1 MGSLQSAVPVKDV
14 QPGSCNNIKLSNQE
28 GGEPA
33 LNSSQNNIQRNT
45 NTIYN
50 TRSLVCGPW
59 GLLLGLPASFWAL
72 RPFDPRNVALDSGKP
87 NQPKNVHVSMMH
99 VSKINISMMHV
110 SMMLLD
116 P

>member
-1 MGSLQSAVPVKDV
+1 MGAPF
-14 QPGSCNNIKLSNQE
+14 
-28 GGEPA
+28 
-33 LNSSQNNIQRNT
+33 
-45 NTIYN
+45 
-50 TRSLVCGPW
+50 GPS
-59 GLLLGLPASFWAL
+59 GLLDFVLCALWAL